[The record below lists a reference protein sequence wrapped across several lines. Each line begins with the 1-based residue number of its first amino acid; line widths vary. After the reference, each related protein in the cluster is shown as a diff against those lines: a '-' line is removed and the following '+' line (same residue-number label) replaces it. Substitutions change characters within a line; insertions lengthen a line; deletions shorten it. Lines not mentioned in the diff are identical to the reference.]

1 MTKAGYLVTLEDR
14 ALYRVT
20 ETDSAPMRP
29 DIRGEDVTHGLQT
42 LSIDVSVVDATVAA
56 YVNKRNGSSVCPRY
70 AAGDRANVKRA
81 HYAHVHAAQPSIHFV
96 PFILESHGAIG
107 VEAMQCINNLA
118 RRIVER
124 RAYSG
129 VNRLRST
136 KVLEAFVKNEL
147 KQKLSIALQRAQAS
161 CLNKGAI
168 YMSGRAVV
176 SRPVRV
182 APVGHDLNG

>member
-1 MTKAGYLVTLEDR
+1 MSDVVANVPNADTLTCNLGNCGNDVDIEGDHVMHCNHHNARNVRHDVIKNLLAGYVTKAGYLVTLEDR

-107 VEAMQCINNLA
+107 VEAMQCINNV
-118 RRIVER
+118 RWR
-124 RAYSG
+124 
-129 VNRLRST
+129 
-136 KVLEAFVKNEL
+136 F
-147 KQKLSIALQRAQAS
+147 
-161 CLNKGAI
+161 LNQE
-168 YMSGRAVV
+168 
-176 SRPVRV
+176 
-182 APVGHDLNG
+182 